1 MFAAYPAMSL
11 RAIAFKVIVEPER
24 EASDDRLITIV
35 KSAKDSFRIGR
46 VLSVGAV
53 AKEKVPELEPGVRVL
68 YAQSV
73 ACTNAC
79 EDRHIV
85 HHDHVLCIVAEG
97 ETLRDLDPVTHSAPQ
112 VQAHGPHQ

>member
-1 MFAAYPAMSL
+1 MLAAYREMTL
-11 RAIAFKVIVEPER
+11 RAVAYKVIVEPEK
-24 EASDDRLITIV
+24 EATDDRLIAIV
-35 KSAKDSFRIGR
+35 KHTKDSFRLGR

-73 ACTNAC
+73 ACTTAVEN
-79 EDRHIV
+79 RHVV

-97 ETLRDLDPVTHSAPQ
+97 LALRDLDPLTFSAPE
-112 VQAHGPHQ
+112 VQAHAARA